1 VGLIAI
7 DDYDNDFTDMIQKN
21 TPSPYADSSYS
32 GILQRIE
39 SALEAARA
47 VFARFT
53 PGAIETEYKN
63 GHDPVTEADRA
74 VDAVLRQ
81 NLLRDGEGWL
91 SEETADNPS
100 RLDKER
106 VWIVDPLDGT
116 REFVMGL
123 PEFCVSI
130 GFVENGVPVAGGIYN
145 PATKESFVGA
155 VDAGMLYNGQLARP
169 SQRATFDGALILAS
183 RSEVKRGEWKQFENG
198 TFKVQAMGSV
208 AYKLALVSAGRADAT
223 FTLTPKNEW
232 DVAAGAALVR
242 SAGGFVSTLEKT
254 DLIGNRRDPLLSGL
268 LACGP
273 FLRDK
278 LLALVEPHIRL
289 AEPAR

>member
-1 VGLIAI
+1 
-7 DDYDNDFTDMIQKN
+7 MIQKKM
-21 TPSPYADSSYS
+21 SSSCYS
-32 GILQRIE
+32 DILHRIQA
-39 SALEAARA
+39 ALDAAGN

-53 PGAIETEYKN
+53 PGAIKTEYKM

-81 NLLRDGEGWL
+81 NLLLDGEGWL
-91 SEETADNPS
+91 SEETADSPS

-130 GFVENGVPVAGGIYN
+130 GFVEKGVPVAGGIYN
-145 PATKESFVGA
+145 PATRETFVGA
-155 VDAGMLYNGQLARP
+155 VDAGVLYNGRAARA
-169 SQRATFDGALILAS
+169 SQRTTLDGALILAS

-198 TFKVQAMGSV
+198 PFKIQAMGSV
-208 AYKLALVSAGRADAT
+208 AYKLALVSAGLADVT

-232 DVAAGAALVR
+232 DVVAGAALVR

-254 DLIGNRRDPLLSGL
+254 DLTANRRDPLLSGL
-268 LACGP
+268 LASGP
-273 FLRDK
+273 FLKDQ
-278 LLALVEPHIRL
+278 LLALVEPYIRV
-289 AEPAR
+289 AEQAR